1 MDKCKA
7 ISSDLTCEVLQIE
20 VRSKPFQPFS
30 DFWWCFICPCV
41 QAAKSST
48 LYEILYSKRLLIEHV
63 QVVEECLF
71 EVENQ
76 EGYREKQYLN
86 AVCAG
91 AGLLLSGVMSV
102 MGRPGL
108 YILPVVSTTYAA
120 LYLGKAFRGYRISRN
135 KDYLRVLL
143 TSIED
148 FENIIK
154 KHILFFN
161 ELQQFKTNS
170 HV

>member
-1 MDKCKA
+1 MWLQRCCRKRWDFVLLFFCPRIVTFTYPTFQTSKSA
-7 ISSDLTCEVLQIE
+7 I
-20 VRSKPFQPFS
+20 
-30 DFWWCFICPCV
+30 
-41 QAAKSST
+41 

-63 QVVEECLF
+63 EILEECLF
-71 EVENQ
+71 EIENRA
-76 EGYREKQYLN
+76 GYRERNYLN

-102 MGRPGL
+102 MGRPGF
-108 YILPVVSTTYAA
+108 YILPAVSTSYAA
-120 LYLGKAFRGYRISRN
+120 LYLGKVFRGYRITRN
-135 KDYLRVLL
+135 KEYLRVLL
-143 TSIED
+143 NSIEN

-161 ELQQFKTNS
+161 ELQQFKSNS